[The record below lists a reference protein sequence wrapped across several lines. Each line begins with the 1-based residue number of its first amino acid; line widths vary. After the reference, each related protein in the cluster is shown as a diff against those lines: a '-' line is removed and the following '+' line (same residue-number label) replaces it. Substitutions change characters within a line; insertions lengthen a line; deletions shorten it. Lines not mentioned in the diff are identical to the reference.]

1 MTAPNSPQQADL
13 DELSSLTV
21 DLTMLNQVTGR
32 VQLSRNL
39 LCGRLTTQ
47 GAHNSQDAALPIGQ
61 FRVNPTLVECFGCPP
76 HERDPKKLVI

>member
-13 DELSSLTV
+13 DELSILTV

-39 LCGRLTTQ
+39 LCGRLNTQ
-47 GAHNSQDAALPIGQ
+47 GAQKIQDSALPKG
-61 FRVNPTLVECFGCPP
+61 
-76 HERDPKKLVI
+76 